1 MYFSPPVMNPPLQ
14 QLTSRKSR
22 SNLGGFPK
30 PLLSPGLSLSNN
42 YGYGLP
48 TSQFAELFRTCA
60 NHRTTKSH
68 AAFKHNLLM
77 PHSSPSMCTSVPPR
91 GLTSAPCPTL
101 LVSLA
106 TPYPYAFPAPLDLSH
121 SVVHLLA
128 RHTYRPLTAL
138 IPTST
143 HHPVLFFPQNSHPSH
158 SSSPT
163 SLSSKCTQTQDGYF
177 PFLHPAPV
185 HFAKLSSLPQRR
197 PLHHQIS
204 FHSFKVKFATTKTHL
219 FACFRTSVVPLYIVT
234 QVS

>member
-1 MYFSPPVMNPPLQ
+1 MNPPLQ

-60 NHRTTKSH
+60 NHRTTESH

-77 PHSSPSMCTSVPPR
+77 PHSWPSMCTSVPPR

-106 TPYPYAFPAPLDLSH
+106 TPSPYAFTAPHDLPHSVAHLPAPYTH
-121 SVVHLLA
+121 C
-128 RHTYRPLTAL
+128 PLTARIL
-138 IPTST
+138 
-143 HHPVLFFPQNSHPSH
+143 
-158 SSSPT
+158 
-163 SLSSKCTQTQDGYF
+163 
-177 PFLHPAPV
+177 
-185 HFAKLSSLPQRR
+185 
-197 PLHHQIS
+197 
-204 FHSFKVKFATTKTHL
+204 THL
-219 FACFRTSVVPLYIVT
+219 PSLFLLGFPHPRHS
-234 QVS
+234 